1 MLGILMA
8 AVVSALMA
16 AAPAMA
22 AGSPLEAARDK
33 QDRAALTEM
42 AAQQTAAAAKAPND
56 AEAQYRAALANC
68 YLAEVTIELK
78 DRKTGAQ
85 VAEQGIRFGEKAVS
99 LKPENAEYQ
108 RVLGTLYGQAVTNI
122 MNGLTYGPKAKDAIN
137 KAVEKAPKVSM
148 MYVARGVGN
157 YYVPAQLGG
166 GSKVAIPDFEKA
178 IQLDAKNAEAYLW
191 LGLSLRK
198 ENRDAEARVAF
209 AKALELNP
217 NRAWAKQ
224 QLEKTPA
231 K

>member
-1 MLGILMA
+1 MLVILMA
-8 AVVSALMA
+8 AYMA
-16 AAPAMA
+16 AA
-22 AGSPLEAARDK
+22 AGSPLETARDK
-33 QDRAALTEM
+33 QDGPALTQIVTQEM
-42 AAQQTAAAAKAPND
+42 AAAAKAPND

-68 YLAEVTIELK
+68 YLAEITIELK

-85 VAEQGIRFGEKAVS
+85 VAEQGMRYGERAVS
-99 LKPENAEYQ
+99 LKPENAEYY

-122 MNGLTYGPKAKDAIN
+122 MNGLTYGPKAKEAIN

-178 IQLDAKNAEAYLW
+178 IQLDSKNAEAYLW

-198 ENRDAEARVAF
+198 ENRDAEARTAF
-209 AKALELNP
+209 TKALELNP

-224 QLEKTPA
+224 QLDKTRI